1 MPPYTDLF
9 WAMFYKIA
17 PFLGGMKKVI
27 LEAKTAQDVDD
38 IKNMHVKVSI
48 PDEHNEGEF
57 IIVQVPLLS
66 DDVRAMIDNMLF
78 VACYGHKKWFSV
90 KTGCLKPPFSLSGKL
105 L

>member
-1 MPPYTDLF
+1 MVASSSTFGIGTTTSSKGVRRVPPYTDLF

-78 VACYGHKKWFSV
+78 VA
-90 KTGCLKPPFSLSGKL
+90 
-105 L
+105 